1 VKSRCARG
9 RARSGSFLVWLESLE
24 LPSKLSEGSAEREQ
38 LADLIWNDSDGINR
52 YEEAMRELHIGGR
65 RSRWR
70 RVGHVSGIDLVE
82 TRKVIDIRVEDRDL
96 DQMIHRCPS
105 GFQDGCEILERLFSL
120 CLDTVGRQSGS
131 GIDARG
137 T

>member
-1 VKSRCARG
+1 MSD
-9 RARSGSFLVWLESLE
+9 
-24 LPSKLSEGSAEREQ
+24 GSAEREQ
-38 LADLIWNDSDGINR
+38 LADLVWNYSDGIDR
-52 YEEAMRELHIGGR
+52 YEETVRELDIGRR

-70 RVGHVSGIDLVE
+70 RVGHVSGVNLVE
-82 TRKVIDIRVEDRDL
+82 SREAIDIRVEDRDL

-120 CLDTVGRQSGS
+120 CLDTVGRHSGS

-137 T
+137 TRAKDKAARGDRLTIWGTSAAGA